1 MVQCHRAARQL
12 ITIIPTTT
20 VCSFSLSLSLSLS
33 LSSLYYDIAQ
43 LSTDYV
49 ELQMNDSW

>member
-1 MVQCHRAARQL
+1 MPPGSSPAYHNNTHHHCV
-12 ITIIPTTT
+12 
-20 VCSFSLSLSLSLS
+20 FFLSLS